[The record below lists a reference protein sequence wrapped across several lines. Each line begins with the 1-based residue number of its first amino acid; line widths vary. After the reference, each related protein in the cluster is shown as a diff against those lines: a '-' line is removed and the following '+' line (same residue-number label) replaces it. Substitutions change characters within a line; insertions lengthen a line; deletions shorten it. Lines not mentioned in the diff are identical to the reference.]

1 MQSDSARSLTRV
13 LIFAAVLGAL
23 YWLTGALSGV
33 LFPVVFALILAYLLD
48 PLVAALER
56 RGVSRSLAALLL
68 LLFGVGALG
77 ALALVL
83 YPVVR
88 GQFQHLND
96 RLPGLAATLQNE
108 VLPWLQ
114 TNLGFETPESI
125 SGLVERY
132 SENLKS
138 AAPEILKR
146 IYAWLSGAIGATS
159 AIVSSLLNLV
169 LIPLFAYYF
178 MRDLPQ
184 MQRAVFELIPPAR
197 RPAILT
203 RLLAIDEVVGHWFRG
218 QLQVAAMLAIL
229 YAIGFALVFQIFDMD
244 VMAGV
249 AVGLVGGLL
258 SVIPYVGALTA
269 GVLSVLFAL
278 LDWHGLGPL
287 LGVGIV
293 IAIVQIAE
301 GYVLT
306 PRIVGEKL
314 GLGPATVILALLVGG
329 SLGGLVGMLFALPV
343 AGALKVLGADLLDY
357 YRNSAAYQ
365 SAPAIEPAP
374 PPARPGAARQVRSSR
389 GPSTRKRRRPDSN
402 RNGN

>member
-1 MQSDSARSLTRV
+1 MQNDSARILTRV
-13 LIFAAVLGAL
+13 LIVAGSLAAL

-33 LFPVVFALILAYLLD
+33 LFPVLFALILAYLLD
-48 PLVAALER
+48 PLVLALER
-56 RGVSRSLAALLL
+56 RGVSR
-68 LLFGVGALG
+68 GVGALLILLFVVG
-77 ALALVL
+77 ALSLLAVVL

-96 RLPGLAATLQNE
+96 RLPGLAATLQE
-108 VLPWLQ
+108 DVLPWLQ
-114 TNLGFETPESI
+114 ANLGFETPESI
-125 SGLVERY
+125 SGLFERY

-138 AAPEILKR
+138 AAPDILKR
-146 IYAWLSGAIGATS
+146 VYAWLSGAIGATS
-159 AIVSSLLNLV
+159 AIVSSLLNVV
-169 LIPLFAYYF
+169 LIPLFTYYF

-184 MQRAVFELIPPAR
+184 MQSAFFDLIPPAR
-197 RPAILT
+197 RPAVLA

-218 QLQVAAMLAIL
+218 QLQVAAMLAVL
-229 YAIGFALVFQIFDMD
+229 YALGFALVFRIFGLD

-269 GVLSVLFAL
+269 GVLSALFAL

-287 LGVGIV
+287 VGVGIV

-329 SLGGLVGMLFALPV
+329 SLGGLIGMLFALPIT
-343 AGALKVLGADLLDY
+343 GALKVLGADLVQY
-357 YRNSAAYQ
+357 YKSSGLYRETALPSD
-365 SAPAIEPAP
+365 APAEESARRTSVA
-374 PPARPGAARQVRSSR
+374 PARTRSGPRR
-389 GPSTRKRRRPDSN
+389 GRSQKR
-402 RNGN
+402 